1 MGPWPSQDRVL
12 IFKHKPPEPEFMG
25 SKPIGPV
32 FRKITICGNYLI
44 PHLATLNM
52 SSLFLIVLTV
62 LWAFESLT
70 QSPAATKLK
79 SGIWL
84 NSFADAFT
92 NEEQDSNNM
101 YVVNKNDKVQTI
113 LKKSLPKQIS
123 LPYIF
128 VQY

>member
-1 MGPWPSQDRVL
+1 
-12 IFKHKPPEPEFMG
+12 
-25 SKPIGPV
+25 
-32 FRKITICGNYLI
+32 
-44 PHLATLNM
+44 M

-62 LWAFESLT
+62 LSAFESHP

-84 NSFADAFT
+84 DSFADAFT
-92 NEEQDSNNM
+92 NEEQDSNKM

-128 VQY
+128 VLY

>member
-1 MGPWPSQDRVL
+1 
-12 IFKHKPPEPEFMG
+12 
-25 SKPIGPV
+25 
-32 FRKITICGNYLI
+32 
-44 PHLATLNM
+44 M
-52 SSLFLIVLTV
+52 SSLFLILLTV
-62 LWAFESLT
+62 LWGL
-70 QSPAATKLK
+70 QSHPQLPAATKLK

-92 NEEQDSNNM
+92 NEEQDFNKM